1 MSIWVE
7 KSSIKI
13 IEIVIYNR
21 IVWASNGKCV
31 RSKKEHIVV
40 FGSNSSMFVKI
51 WKLLNM
57 QSCEWSVHWTD
68 HFIHGNTK
76 DDNLCRPSVCMRV
89 CLCVWKL
96 AEPSKSS
103 NHFALIEVFSY
114 HFWSSIHCIWKTTK
128 RMPSSPSRH
137 VCLSLT
143 FISRTWWKKRFS
155 RLCEETEYETE
166 YNAP

>member
-21 IVWASNGKCV
+21 IVWASYGKCV
-31 RSKKEHIVV
+31 RSKKRAYRRIW
-40 FGSNSSMFVKI
+40 VKQFDVCENLETFKYAKLRMKRALNGPFHT
-51 WKLLNM
+51 WKHERWQLM
-57 QSCEWSVHWTD
+57 QAE
-68 HFIHGNTK
+68 
-76 DDNLCRPSVCMRV
+76 CMHA
-89 CLCVWKL
+89 CVWKL